1 MLIGTRGLE
10 YYPNYVIPI
19 NYYETENILYDRDS
33 QGCYRLALIEDGK
46 GSLFINDAKLTIQ
59 PLTILCLNDR
69 DTVANIDCSCTRL
82 QVLCFLP
89 TAINNRLTLE
99 NVHSEEGLAI
109 SDSQDKLFLLPF
121 LFHDETYTP
130 MKYLDFETFTRLK
143 DIIKSLKEQLLHQS
157 DSWPCLTRSYILE
170 LLFLIERTYRI
181 KKINL
186 DNTPARF
193 TADDI
198 LLYLHNNY
206 WSKITI
212 SDLTKRF
219 HTNQTTLSK
228 EFKNATGMTIIS
240 YILKLRVIIAAGM
253 LRDTLLNIDIIIER
267 VGFHNITH
275 FNKVFKE
282 YHQCLPH
289 EYRKRFHPYQ

>member
-10 YYPNYVIPI
+10 FYPNYVTPI
-19 NYYETENILYDRDS
+19 NYYETESILYDKDFE
-33 QGCYRLALIEDGK
+33 GCYRLALIEEGK
-46 GSLFINDAKLTIQ
+46 GSLVINDTKQTIQ
-59 PLTILCLNDR
+59 PFTILCLNER
-69 DTVANIDCSCTRL
+69 DAVTNIDCSCTRL
-82 QVLCFLP
+82 QLLCFLP

-99 NVHSEEGLAI
+99 NIYSDDGLAI

-121 LFHDETYTP
+121 LLHNETYNP
-130 MKYLDFETFTRLK
+130 VKYIDIETATRIK
-143 DIIKSLKEQLLHQS
+143 DILKSLKEQLFVQS
-157 DSWPCLTRSYILE
+157 DSWPCLTRSYLLE
-170 LLFLIERTYRI
+170 LLFIIERTYRI
-181 KKINL
+181 KKIKL
-186 DNTPARF
+186 DHTPARF
-193 TADDI
+193 TVDDI

-212 SDLTKRF
+212 SDLAKRF

-240 YILKLRVIIAAGM
+240 YVLKLRVMIAAGM
-253 LRDTLLNIDIIIER
+253 LRDTLLNIDVIIER

-282 YHQCLPH
+282 YH
-289 EYRKRFHPYQ
+289 

>member
-10 YYPNYVIPI
+10 FYPNYVTPV
-19 NYYETENILYDRDS
+19 NYYETESILYDKGFQS
-33 QGCYRLALIEDGK
+33 CYRLALIEEGK
-46 GSLFINDAKLTIQ
+46 GSLLINDTKQTIL
-59 PLTILCLNDR
+59 PFTILCLNER
-69 DTVANIDCSCTRL
+69 DTVTNIDCSCTRIHL
-82 QVLCFLP
+82 LCFLP
-89 TAINNRLTLE
+89 TAINNRLTLD
-99 NVHSEEGLAI
+99 NIYSEEGLAI

-121 LFHDETYTP
+121 LFHNETYIP
-130 MKYLDFETFTRLK
+130 FKYIDFETATR
-143 DIIKSLKEQLLHQS
+143 IKAIMKTLKEQLLIQS

-170 LLFLIERTYRI
+170 LLFLIERTYRV

-186 DNTPARF
+186 DNKPTRF

-212 SDLTKRF
+212 NDLAKRF
-219 HTNQTTLSK
+219 HTNQTTLSR

-240 YILKLRVIIAAGM
+240 YVLKLRVIIAAGM
-253 LRDTLLNIDIIIER
+253 LRDTLLNIDVIIER

-289 EYRKRFHPYQ
+289 EYRKSYHPYH